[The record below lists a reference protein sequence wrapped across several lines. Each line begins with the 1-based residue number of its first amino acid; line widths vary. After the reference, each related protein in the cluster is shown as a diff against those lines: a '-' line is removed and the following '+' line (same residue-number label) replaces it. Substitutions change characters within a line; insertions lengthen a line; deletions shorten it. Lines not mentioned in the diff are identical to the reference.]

1 MTTKVLILT
10 YLDLYVFNSLP
21 KSLNLIHTVTIK
33 KWKMAKISTRQIR
46 VSLFKLLKVVPVKI
60 SSLKVA
66 GAGVHFS
73 GRKGTSANDT
83 QKLTALHPR
92 SESRRGSLANSGPVC
107 HRM

>member
-1 MTTKVLILT
+1 MF
-10 YLDLYVFNSLP
+10 YSLP

-33 KWKMAKISTRQIR
+33 NGKWLKLVPAKYQSVQ
-46 VSLFKLLKVVPVKI
+46 LLKVVPVKI

-66 GAGVHFS
+66 GVVIGSWSWCAPQWA
-73 GRKGTSANDT
+73 KGTSANDT

-92 SESRRGSLANSGPVC
+92 SESRRGSPADSAPVC